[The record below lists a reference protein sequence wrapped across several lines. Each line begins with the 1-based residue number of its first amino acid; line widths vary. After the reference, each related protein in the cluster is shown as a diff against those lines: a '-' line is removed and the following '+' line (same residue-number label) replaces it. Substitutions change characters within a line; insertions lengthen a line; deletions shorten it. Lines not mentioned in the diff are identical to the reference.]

1 MKTLTAMALVLAVFA
16 SGATT
21 TADAHSRKKVAGA
34 SHYYKGKPQVRGYI
48 SRGGGYASG
57 YESDPFLYKNGPYG
71 FYPYYDDRTFWER
84 VQSSPF
90 DNRPGVSAY

>member
-1 MKTLTAMALVLAVFA
+1 MKTLTAMAVILAVFA

-21 TADAHSRKKVAGA
+21 ADAHSRKKAGGYP
-34 SHYYKGKPQVRGYI
+34 HYAKVKPQVRGYI

-57 YESDPFLYKNGPYG
+57 YEFEPFLNKNGPYG
-71 FYPYYDDRTFWER
+71 FYPYYDDRNFWER
-84 VQSSPF
+84 VQSSPL